1 MNIMRISKLP
11 DGSDKRNNM
20 LRNNILFSA
29 LLKAIGISCSL
40 LIVPVTLNY
49 LNDEVYGIWLTISS
63 ILYWFAF
70 FDIGIGNGLRNYLT
84 QAISNN
90 DYSLAR
96 SYLSTALIMLSGI
109 VIIIALLAA
118 IPVFLADMNTVFNTM
133 VMPGNDLRNV
143 LIVAIAFTLALFV
156 VKNIGYLFVAMQR
169 YAVND
174 LLVVSGSVLALLIIY
189 VLTKTTTGNL
199 MYVVMAF
206 TITPVAVFIIA
217 AIPIFIKYPA
227 LRPNIK
233 SIDKGLG
240 RRIVGKGMGFFFIQI
255 TSCLIIYGSSNLFIT
270 QFCGPTSVTVYNI
283 AYKYFNLLAIAYTII
298 ISPMWNAY
306 TDAYVKGDMGWIKKT
321 FRRALK
327 MWTISVICGIIMLA
341 SSGIFYRLWIKE
353 AVIVPMSISA
363 CVLIYI
369 SMFNLNNCVTYL
381 LNGLNKIRVQI
392 YTSVAFTVIFL
403 IAVTLVG
410 KAHGVT
416 GIVLCMS
423 ASYGL
428 MSIIHLY
435 QCRLLIDGKAKGIW
449 NK

>member
-118 IPVFLADMNTVFNTM
+118 IPVSLADMNTVFNTM

-306 TDAYVKGDMGWIKKT
+306 TDAYVKGDM
-321 FRRALK
+321 
-327 MWTISVICGIIMLA
+327 
-341 SSGIFYRLWIKE
+341 E
-353 AVIVPMSISA
+353 
-363 CVLIYI
+363 
-369 SMFNLNNCVTYL
+369 
-381 LNGLNKIRVQI
+381 
-392 YTSVAFTVIFL
+392 
-403 IAVTLVG
+403 
-410 KAHGVT
+410 
-416 GIVLCMS
+416 
-423 ASYGL
+423 
-428 MSIIHLY
+428 
-435 QCRLLIDGKAKGIW
+435 
-449 NK
+449 